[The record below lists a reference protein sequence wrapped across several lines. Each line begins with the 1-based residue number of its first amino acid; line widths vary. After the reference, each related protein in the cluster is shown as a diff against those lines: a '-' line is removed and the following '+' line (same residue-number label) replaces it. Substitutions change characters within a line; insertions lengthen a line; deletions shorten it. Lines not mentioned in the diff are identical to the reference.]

1 MPYNLRSEYLTL
13 PAPEANDKREAINY
27 ADDVSAPSFG
37 QSGLALRV
45 YKSGKRTWF
54 ITYYD
59 RNGKKARYTLG
70 SEGVLDYFGARKMAE
85 IKLAEAKIASVD
97 PVEARRAAIAEQKRK
112 ASGADSFAGLARAYI
127 EQWAKVE
134 KRTWKEDARQVE
146 KTLIR
151 AWSRRDA
158 RAITR
163 RDVRELLQ
171 GIVLRGDDGE
181 LRNRIAANRLLSLIS
196 KIFNWAIEQ
205 DLLPEG
211 STNPTE
217 GLRRHTEVSRDR
229 VLTEDEI
236 KTLWTALDRR
246 DDSGAPAFEPYFI
259 DMWRL
264 GLLTAQRRGELQGML
279 WDELDLDAGWWSLPS
294 SRTKTKTPHRVPL
307 VGQALD
313 ILRRRKAAP
322 ERHAMFVFHSARG
335 NGHTKNI
342 FKQSERLKEATG
354 IEDAIFHDLRRTA
367 ATLMARLG
375 VDVVTIEKL
384 LNHALGGR
392 VMQTYQR
399 ETFEPQKLAALEKW
413 DAGVRRIVAG
423 EPLIEKAPT
432 PIRSKAAKAA

>member
-1 MPYNLRSEYLTL
+1 MPYNLRRDYKTL

-37 QSGLALRV
+37 QTGLALRV

-70 SEGVLDYFGARKMAE
+70 SEGVLDYFDARKMAE

-97 PVEARRAAIAEQKRK
+97 PVEAKRAAIAEQKRR
-112 ASGADSFAGLARAYI
+112 ASGVDSFAGLARAYI

-134 KRTWKEDARQVE
+134 KRSWKEDERQVE
-146 KTLIR
+146 KILVPV
-151 AWSRRDA
+151 WGKRDA
-158 RAITR
+158 RTITR

-171 GIVLRGDDGE
+171 SLVVRDDDGE
-181 LRNRIAANRLLSLIS
+181 LHNRIAANRLLSCIS

-211 STNPTE
+211 ATNPTE
-217 GLRRHTEVSRDR
+217 GLRRHTEVSRER
-229 VLTEDEI
+229 VLAEDEI
-236 KTLWTALDRR
+236 KTHWTALDNS
-246 DDSGAPAFEPYFI
+246 DFEPYFV

-313 ILRRRKAAP
+313 ILRRRKATP
-322 ERHAMFVFHSARG
+322 ERHATFVFPSARG
-335 NGHTKNI
+335 DGHTKNI
-342 FKQSERLKEATG
+342 FKQTERLKEATG

-399 ETFEPQKLAALEKW
+399 ETFEPQKLAALQKW
-413 DAGVRRIVAG
+413 DAAVRRIVAG

-432 PIRSKAAKAA
+432 PIRSKDAKAA